1 MIFPMKTVKVDGSL
15 VKDSGDSRLRHKKR
29 LLPISKKRLL
39 PIILVILFSVVEVF
53 GYRWYIIDQANSEKF
68 LNAHE
73 TIEQLSEK
81 YGYVDKSS
89 LIVEELLDADDDVI
103 HDIRTKIRYLDRKD
117 FSGEDYVKYTEV
129 RDYYADILATPYML
143 TLLGTVLIVS
153 SLMYIVYILIK

>member
-1 MIFPMKTVKVDGSL
+1 MKTVKVEGSL
-15 VKDSGDSRLRHKKR
+15 GKDSGGSRLRHKKR

-81 YGYVDKSS
+81 YDYLDKSS
-89 LIVEELLDADDDVI
+89 LIVEELLDTDDEVI
-103 HDIRTKIRYLDRKD
+103 SDILTNIRYLDRQD
-117 FSGEDYVKYTEV
+117 FSGEDYVKYTDV
-129 RDYYADILATPYML
+129 RDYYVDILYAPYRL
-143 TLLGTVLIVS
+143 T
-153 SLMYIVYILIK
+153 LMYIIYTTLTLAFTVAVIKF

>member
-1 MIFPMKTVKVDGSL
+1 MFFTMKTEKVEGSL
-15 VKDSGDSRLRHKKR
+15 DQKSGGSRLRHKKR

-81 YGYVDKSS
+81 YDYLDKSS

-117 FSGEDYVKYTEV
+117 FSGEDYVKYTDV
-129 RDYYADILATPYML
+129 REYYLDMIKAPYRL
-143 TLLGTVLIVS
+143 T
-153 SLMYIVYILIK
+153 LMYIIYTPITLAFIVAVIKF